1 MDFLNRRRLAPG
13 LGLALA
19 IGWPVILPAQP
30 AAEYE
35 VKAAFL
41 YKFASFVTWPD
52 DAAGGPLCI
61 GVAGQDPFGM
71 ALEEAVKGKSIGGRP
86 FVVKRFKPGQ
96 ESPDC
101 HIVFISASERKRLP
115 AILERLRAGTV
126 LTAGD
131 MPGFCESGGVVN
143 FEVSEDRVRLQI
155 NLQAAQRAR
164 LLVSSKLL
172 MVAKIVGQGSR

>member
-1 MDFLNRRRLAPG
+1 MDLLNTGRLA
-13 LGLALA
+13 LRLSLVVA
-19 IGWPVILPAQP
+19 IGWPTILPAQP

-71 ALEEAVKGKSIGGRP
+71 ALDDVVKGKSIGGRP

-101 HIVFISASERKRLP
+101 HIVFISASEKKRLP
-115 AILERLRAGTV
+115 TIFEHLRAGTV
-126 LTAGD
+126 LTVGD
-131 MPGFCESGGVVN
+131 IVGFCESGGIVN

-155 NLQAAQRAR
+155 NLQAAERAR

-172 MVAKIVGQGSR
+172 SVAKIVGQGPR

>member
-1 MDFLNRRRLAPG
+1 MDLLNRVRLALR
-13 LGLALA
+13 LGLLAA

-71 ALEEAVKGKSIGGRP
+71 ALDDVIKGKSIGGRP
-86 FVVKRFKPGQ
+86 FVVKHFKPGQ

-101 HIVFISASERKRLP
+101 HIVFISASAEKRLHT
-115 AILERLRAGTV
+115 ILERLRAGTV
-126 LTAGD
+126 LTVSD
-131 MPGFCESGGVVN
+131 IPGFCESGGVVD

-155 NLQAAQRAR
+155 NLEAAGQAR
-164 LLVSSKLL
+164 LQVSSKLL
-172 MVAKIVGQGSR
+172 SVAKIVGKASR